1 MSNLRQRKSTING
14 KGDDSPPDL
23 LKSSSSDDA
32 NGVVDANDS
41 NEETN
46 RTTALPSPSNAIVPS
61 KLDTF
66 LATYGSFS
74 GSTFTADQGL
84 KILQWSS
91 WAISYATRK
100 KYKNLSPSLQKLY
113 SEVSMARYVL
123 RFFGFL
129 QSLEGYRSGSW
140 AGGTWDNP
148 LIAKIAKYVMCGS
161 MLCYYPLE
169 HVAYAGWTMPKL
181 VRVNANRVSAISC
194 GFWTAYIIGDLWVSC
209 LKWKELKMK
218 LGDLGQILTG
228 KKRNDDK
235 DAVADLQKGEKALL
249 NKIRHIK
256 LQVLRCLLFVLP
268 AINWSLPQWAT
279 NPMLGEVPLNG
290 MMLVEAY
297 TSVYQS
303 LRSMCS

>member
-61 KLDTF
+61 KLDNF

-123 RFFGFL
+123 RFFVSYNPSRDIDRDPGQVALGTIRSLPKL
-129 QSLEGYRSGSW
+129 QSTSCVGVCFVIIRW
-140 AGGTWDNP
+140 
-148 LIAKIAKYVMCGS
+148 S
-161 MLCYYPLE
+161 MLRMLD
-169 HVAYAGWTMPKL
+169 G
-181 VRVNANRVSAISC
+181 
-194 GFWTAYIIGDLWVSC
+194 
-209 LKWKELKMK
+209 
-218 LGDLGQILTG
+218 
-228 KKRNDDK
+228 
-235 DAVADLQKGEKALL
+235 
-249 NKIRHIK
+249 
-256 LQVLRCLLFVLP
+256 RCP
-268 AINWSLPQWAT
+268 SW
-279 NPMLGEVPLNG
+279 
-290 MMLVEAY
+290 
-297 TSVYQS
+297 
-303 LRSMCS
+303 